1 MDTMLRFFRLV
12 FALPR
17 LSLLFL
23 ALGIFGGAASLAFA
37 NPPTTRPFSPPSE
50 RPSLGTSQTAQQRR
64 IADEK
69 ARRAKDPLVRRIQQI
84 GGSLAS
90 SLIQHGL
97 DPDNPWMLAHMLLAF
112 GKDLRMPD
120 GKLVI
125 ERIVES
131 ALQFRE
137 VKGQKIPYFPKGD
150 DSHRIEPHP
159 FMHTKIMLALGVPWD
174 YRFKVH
180 GQSVTL
186 GQLHQGLVQ
195 SFPAALNEHQ
205 IPEFAWAFDA
215 MYGRLPNQAW
225 EWTNAEGEKVSFLP
239 LLRSALLQ
247 LEADTRFLREL
258 KAQGVTVIQKKRQGV
273 HAHACG
279 GMHFIQAMI
288 RWSAFPGFQGRLQ
301 PYLANQ
307 IDLVFYRM
315 QGEVALYQGML
326 KQYASTDSKDPNANY
341 YRFLLNLQQMKFLGH
356 ALETLMLAY
365 RWGVWRPTTPQRK
378 ATREGVIQLLNAI
391 ETLQSLGFYNN
402 PLPIKQKA
410 YQFYL
415 DLIGDAG
422 HAVHALRLMPH
433 AMFEP

>member
-1 MDTMLRFFRLV
+1 MLRFFRLV

-23 ALGIFGGAASLAFA
+23 VLGVFGGAASLAFA

-131 ALQFRE
+131 ALQFRKI
-137 VKGQKIPYFPKGD
+137 KGQKIPYFPKGD
-150 DSHRIEPHP
+150 DSHGSNSHP
-159 FMHTKIMLALGVPWD
+159 FMSHQDHARSRGPWD

-195 SFPAALNEHQ
+195 SFLALNEHQ

-215 MYGRLPNQAW
+215 MYGRLPNQKSLGVDQCRGRKSLVPAVVAQRLVATRSRYALFTRTQSPRRHRDPKKAPECTRPCLRW
-225 EWTNAEGEKVSFLP
+225 DALYPSDDPMVCISRFPRALAALSRQPDRSRFLSDARRSCALPRDAQTIRLNRFQRPQRQLLP
-239 LLRSALLQ
+239 L
-247 LEADTRFLREL
+247 F
-258 KAQGVTVIQKKRQGV
+258 AQSPTNEVP
-273 HAHACG
+273 
-279 GMHFIQAMI
+279 
-288 RWSAFPGFQGRLQ
+288 WSCA
-301 PYLANQ
+301 
-307 IDLVFYRM
+307 
-315 QGEVALYQGML
+315 
-326 KQYASTDSKDPNANY
+326 
-341 YRFLLNLQQMKFLGH
+341 
-356 ALETLMLAY
+356 
-365 RWGVWRPTTPQRK
+365 
-378 ATREGVIQLLNAI
+378 
-391 ETLQSLGFYNN
+391 
-402 PLPIKQKA
+402 
-410 YQFYL
+410 
-415 DLIGDAG
+415 
-422 HAVHALRLMPH
+422 
-433 AMFEP
+433 